1 VRALFTFAVVAALL
15 SLAALV
21 VLDELQTGPRQPS
34 PAARAVAPDGRLERR
49 SGPDLALAEG
59 DALGTLVL
67 TGADCRVVVL
77 ELPDLDRETSAGT
90 CPESPPPFASDET
103 PVGLTDRD
111 AAQALGASGQVSIV
125 QAIGLGGSRVA
136 AIVRNRRLGR
146 DLVAVFD
153 RGRLV
158 SDPALAARRLVSL
171 EASPRRLHLAVQ
183 SATTG
188 GVWLLDRDGRLATL
202 DRMRLWLVP
211 ATALAWSPD
220 ERWIA
225 VAGRRSVYLVELRR
239 DISRAVRLPLAAVAL
254 DWR

>member
-1 VRALFTFAVVAALL
+1 VRALSTFAVVAALL
-15 SLAALV
+15 SLAVLVALDA
-21 VLDELQTGPRQPS
+21 LKTGPKQPS
-34 PAARAVAPDGRLERR
+34 PATSEPGPDRRDESR
-49 SGPDLALAEG
+49 SGPDSALAEG
-59 DALGTLVL
+59 GALGTLVL

-77 ELPDLDRETSAGT
+77 ELPDLGRETRAGT
-90 CPESPPPFASDET
+90 CPGSPLSFASDAA

-111 AAQALGASGQVSIV
+111 AARALGASGQVSIV
-125 QAIGLGGSRVA
+125 QAVGLGGSRVA

-146 DLVAVFD
+146 DLVAVFE

-158 SDPALAARRLVSL
+158 SDPALAARRLVGL
-171 EASPRRLHLAVQ
+171 EASPRRLHLAVR

-211 ATALAWSPD
+211 ATGLAWSPD

-239 DISRAVRLPLAAVAL
+239 DVSRAVRLPLAAVAV

>member
-1 VRALFTFAVVAALL
+1 MRALSTFAVVAALL

-21 VLDELQTGPRQPS
+21 ALDGLRTGPKQPA
-34 PAARAVAPDGRLERR
+34 PAARAVAPDGRVEPR

-59 DALGTLVL
+59 GALGSLVL

-77 ELPDLDRETSAGT
+77 ELPDLGRETRAGT
-90 CPESPPPFASDET
+90 CPGSPPSSASGAA

-125 QAIGLGGSRVA
+125 QAVGLGGSRVA

-146 DLVAVFD
+146 DLVAVFE

-158 SDPALAARRLVSL
+158 SDPALAARRLVGL
-171 EASPRRLHLAVQ
+171 EASPRRLHLAVR

-239 DISRAVRLPLAAVAL
+239 DVSRAVRLPLAAVAV